1 MSQNLLSD
9 PDILRELIMDHYKYP
24 HHHSLTEENGYL
36 QKHMASESCIDDIT
50 VQAKINDGVIEDVRF
65 DGVAC
70 TISTA
75 STSMMTDL
83 LIGKTVEEARAIIHE
98 YFMMIDGKEYDAEV
112 LQEAVAMQN
121 VYKQANRIKCATIGW
136 NAIQSLLESESSNE

>member
-24 HHHSLTEENGYL
+24 HNHSLVDDMRYRRA
-36 QKHMASESCIDDIT
+36 HMSSESCIDDIT
-50 VQAKINDGVIEDVRF
+50 VQADIEDGVIKDIRF

-75 STSMMTDL
+75 STSIMSDL
-83 LIGKTVEEARAIIHE
+83 LKGKTVEEASDLINE
-98 YFMMIDGKEYDAEV
+98 YMNMVDGKEYDAAKLE
-112 LQEAVAMQN
+112 EAVAMKN
-121 VYKQANRIKCATIGW
+121 VYRQANRIKCATIGW
-136 NAIQSLLESESSNE
+136 NAMKQMIAESEGEQ